1 MIAANSA
8 SEFGSLPLR
17 IGDIDAAKSG
27 GIDTPLMLG
36 CSPVDGGSLPVV
48 DALFDA
54 LPRDD
59 AREPD
64 SFGEVVDAEAREAAA
79 ARCCACCNCLLAT
92 VSRLFFA
99 GEGPQTWLF
108 IYVTNQPS
116 HLGLVEDGCERLGGR
131 SNENWFM
138 SKGGEGA

>member
-1 MIAANSA
+1 MNPLNQRKKIKRKKTCLSVSRSLSPRIPMIAANSA

-17 IGDIDAAKSG
+17 IGDIDAARSG

-36 CSPVDGGSLPVV
+36 CSPLDGGSLPVV

-54 LPRDD
+54 LPREE

-64 SFGEVVDAEAREAAA
+64 SFGEVVDAEALDAAA

-92 VSRLFFA
+92 VSRLFFT
-99 GEGPQTWLF
+99 GEGPQTCL
-108 IYVTNQPS
+108 
-116 HLGLVEDGCERLGGR
+116 LR
-131 SNENWFM
+131 
-138 SKGGEGA
+138 